1 MGSNF
6 LTLVRVL
13 LERRAQERSCRWTRA
28 QLESHQTRSVAALR
42 NYALAHSPFY
52 RAFHRGFET
61 RPLQELPILTKGT
74 LMEHFDDLVTDRRL
88 RLADLEDFLR
98 SDGSDELYLKRYVV
112 LATSGSTGRRGVFVF
127 DDQEWIR
134 AVAAITRPIAWAQ
147 PPGASRRPPRAALI
161 ASAARWHYSARVG
174 QALANRIAPALRL
187 DAAMPVDELVT
198 RLNAWQPQALA
209 TYPSVLRQLAAEQSA
224 GRLQIPLRNIATSAE
239 VLTADVR
246 AAVRRAWSIPV
257 QDTYGATEYAPIAS
271 ECSLGHKH
279 LFENGA
285 IIEIADARGEPVPP
299 GEVGERVLLTV
310 FGRRIQPLIRYEIS
324 DLVRVSGESCACG
337 RPYRVI
343 ESVDG
348 REEDVLHFEAASAG
362 RPMVAVHPN
371 RFHEALE
378 GLAVEAWQVK
388 QGDSDL
394 TIRLLGPRAGDL
406 CAAAEIAVRA
416 AIASTGARVPSVV
429 ARRESTLERGA
440 TGKAPLIVARK
451 PHVLEAT
458 SGARSSMAAQFGAPM
473 NAGLG

>member
-52 RAFHRGFET
+52 RDFHRSFET

-74 LMEHFDDLVTDRRL
+74 LMEHFDNLVTDRRL

-98 SDGSDELYLKRYVV
+98 SDGSHGLYLKRYVV

-147 PPGASRRPPRAALI
+147 PQEASRRPPRAALI

-187 DAAMPVDELVT
+187 DAATPVDELVT

-209 TYPSVLRQLAAEQSA
+209 TYPSVLRQLAAEQTA

-246 AAVRRAWSIPV
+246 AAVRRAWNIPV

-271 ECSLGHKH
+271 ECPEGRKH

-285 IIEIADARGEPVPP
+285 IIEITDARGEPVPP

-324 DLVRVSGESCACG
+324 DLVRLSGESCPCG

-348 REEDVLHFEAASAG
+348 REEDILYFEANGAG
-362 RPMVAVHPN
+362 MPVAVHPN

-378 GLAVEAWQVK
+378 GLGVEAWQVI
-388 QGDSDL
+388 QDESEL
-394 TIRLLGPRAGDL
+394 TIRLIGPRAGDL
-406 CAAAEIAVRA
+406 CPAAEIAVRA
-416 AIASTGARVPSVV
+416 TVASTGARVPSVT
-429 ARRESTLERGA
+429 ARWESTLERGA
-440 TGKAPLIVARK
+440 TGKAPLIVSRK
-451 PHVLEAT
+451 PHVRGAT
-458 SGARSSMAAQFGAPM
+458 PGPRSSMPAQFGAPV
-473 NAGLG
+473 NAGFG

>member
-1 MGSNF
+1 MGGNF

-28 QLESHQTRSVAALR
+28 QLESHQTHSVAALR

-52 RAFHRGFET
+52 RDFHRGFET

-74 LMEHFDDLVTDRRL
+74 LMEHFDDLVTDRRI
-88 RLADLEDFLR
+88 RLADLENFLR
-98 SDGSDELYLKRYVV
+98 SDGSDGLYLKRYVV

-147 PPGASRRPPRAALI
+147 PPGASRKPPRAALI

-187 DAAMPVDELVT
+187 DAATPVDELVT

-209 TYPSVLRQLAAEQSA
+209 TYPSVLRQLAAEQAA

-246 AAVRRAWSIPV
+246 AAVRRAWSIAV

-271 ECSLGHKH
+271 ECPEGSKH

-285 IIEIADARGEPVPP
+285 VIEITDARGKPVPT
-299 GEVGERVLLTV
+299 GQVGERVLLTV
-310 FGRRIQPLIRYEIS
+310 FGRHIQPLIRYEIS
-324 DLVRVSGESCACG
+324 DLVRLSGERCVCG

-348 REEDVLHFEAASAG
+348 REEDILHFEAAGA
-362 RPMVAVHPN
+362 RMPVVAVHPN

-378 GLAVEAWQVK
+378 GLGVEAWQVI
-388 QGDSDL
+388 QDESGL
-394 TIRLLGPRAGDL
+394 TIRLVGPRAGDL
-406 CAAAEIAVRA
+406 CAAAETAVRA
-416 AIASTGARVPSVV
+416 AIASTGARVPSIT
-429 ARRESTLERGA
+429 ACWESTLERGA
-440 TGKAPLIVARK
+440 TGKAPLIVSRK
-451 PHVLEAT
+451 PQAR
-458 SGARSSMAAQFGAPM
+458 GASPDPRSSMPDQFDAPV
-473 NAGLG
+473 NAGFG

>member
-1 MGSNF
+1 MGSKF

-28 QLESHQTRSVAALR
+28 QLESHQTRSLAALR
-42 NYALAHSPFY
+42 QYALAHSPFY
-52 RAFHRGFET
+52 RDFHRGFET

-74 LMEHFDDLVTDRRL
+74 LMERFDDLVTDRRL
-88 RLADLEDFLR
+88 RLADLENFLR
-98 SDGSDELYLKRYVV
+98 SDGSDGLYLKRYVV
-112 LATSGSTGRRGVFVF
+112 LATSGSTGRRGVFIF
-127 DDQEWIR
+127 DDMEWIR

-147 PPGASRRPPRAALI
+147 PPGASRKPPRAALI

-187 DAAMPVDELVT
+187 DAATPVNDLVT

-209 TYPSVLRQLAAEQSA
+209 TYPSVLRQLAAEQAA

-246 AAVRRAWSIPV
+246 AAVRRAWNIPV

-271 ECSLGHKH
+271 ECPEGRKH

-285 IIEIADARGEPVPP
+285 IIEITDAQGKAVQP

-310 FGRRIQPLIRYEIS
+310 FGRHIQPLIRYEIS
-324 DLVRVSGESCACG
+324 DLVRLSGASCPCG

-348 REEDVLHFEAASAG
+348 REEDVLYFEANGAG
-362 RPMVAVHPN
+362 MPVAVHPN
-371 RFHEALE
+371 CFHEALE
-378 GLAVEAWQVK
+378 GLGVEAWQVI
-388 QGDSDL
+388 QDESGL
-394 TIRLLGPRAGDL
+394 TIRLVGPRAGDM
-406 CAAAEIAVRA
+406 CAAAESAVRA
-416 AIASTGARVPSVV
+416 TIAATGARVPSVT
-429 ARRESTLERGA
+429 ARWESTLERGA
-440 TGKAPLIVARK
+440 TGKAPLIVSRK
-451 PHVLEAT
+451 PHVH
-458 SGARSSMAAQFGAPM
+458 GAAPSPRSSMPTQFGTAA
-473 NAGLG
+473 NAGFG